1 MLLSSP
7 TLIALVLCGVPGG
20 ATAAVMAV
28 VLQFHGVTVGPDLF
42 LTQPNLAYG
51 PFTTMA
57 VTYAMMALIILPL
70 ARYMSRVTV
79 IPTIYMAPIIISF
92 TLVGSFVPREY
103 VFDMYLALA
112 FGVLGYIARKTG
124 YHVAAILIGVILGPL
139 LEQYFQR
146 ALRIAEGD
154 LMVIFSSTLGNILW
168 VFMFI
173 SLSFPYFL
181 NWWRRRRKERQAE
194 NA

>member
-1 MLLSSP
+1 M
-7 TLIALVLCGVPGG
+7 
-20 ATAAVMAV
+20 
-28 VLQFHGVTVGPDLF
+28 VLQYHGVTVGPDLF

-57 VTYAMMALIILPL
+57 VTYAMMILIILPL
-70 ARYMSRVTV
+70 ARYMSRIAVVSTV
-79 IPTIYMAPIIISF
+79 YMAPIIISF
-92 TLVGSFVPREY
+92 TLVGSFVPRGY

-112 FGVLGYIARKTG
+112 FGVIGYIARKTG

-154 LMVIFSSTLGNILW
+154 LMVIFSSKLGNVMW
-168 VFMFI
+168 VFMLI
-173 SLSFPYFL
+173 SLVLPFVL
-181 NWWRRRRKERQAE
+181 DWWRRRQKEHQAE